1 MTLSVLSFFLSFL
14 FPSTK
19 AKRKLKNNR
28 KSLFFLCFLFAFVS
42 ILSFSFFFSSILSVI
57 CYSYSYCWL
66 TIEFFFF
73 HSELLSFSFFIFWII
88 FLVLYFVCISL
99 LLLPIEQG
107 YCLFSG
113 RNYCRSSVMTNQISK
128 LTEQSFLEICG
139 NERSQNEII
148 WTPKCDRLPVF
159 DMVEKMKREKSV
171 NWIFS
176 LHGTK
181 TFRKHSLIS

>member
-28 KSLFFLCFLFAFVS
+28 KSLFFLCFLLLLF
-42 ILSFSFFFSSILSVI
+42 LFFLFLFSSLLSSLLYATPILTVD
-57 CYSYSYCWL
+57 L
-66 TIEFFFF
+66 PLNFFFF
-73 HSELLSFSFFIFWII
+73 HSELLSFSFFIFWIV

-113 RNYCRSSVMTNQISK
+113 RNYCRSSIMTNQISK